1 MTILWTPPEKPCPLA
16 NFGTEYTVAR
26 SFSLRPCSATSGL
39 DVASCNA
46 VVRCWVAG
54 KGWAMRFISCPCR
67 AVQIM
72 VCRPRCRPQCF
83 VCAFPMWFEGLRKIT
98 MPCRQLD
105 RKPRTSFAPGFRF
118 GSTQMISKASFR
130 ISYNN
135 VVVCLILLF
144 PQSHPRTLQVY
155 ANNTSVAC
163 DNLKPH
169 GQNANKNDYFRG
181 LEQSTSKAL

>member
-1 MTILWTPPEKPCPLA
+1 MFC
-16 NFGTEYTVAR
+16 YVR
-26 SFSLRPCSATSGL
+26 SRCSKLQWPSFAAGF
-39 DVASCNA
+39 
-46 VVRCWVAG
+46 AG

-67 AVQIM
+67 GSVDHGMPSQDAD
-72 VCRPRCRPQCF
+72 PQFF

-155 ANNTSVAC
+155 ANNTSVGMRQLE
-163 DNLKPH
+163 NRTVKM
-169 GQNANKNDYFRG
+169 QNKNDYFRG
-181 LEQSTSKAL
+181 LEQSTSKSIVTTAHVGFVFLNFLTHILKN